1 MKSEDTYKDICIYL
15 LMNAYNNK
23 YDELVEPLYGVK
35 RDSTSDNILLQSNV
49 IPHTYSVTERID
61 MTMHKTYSIDP
72 AGCEDADDAFSIYEE
87 NEKMFLAI
95 HIADP
100 TEYINIQSSL
110 WEDVEKRIVTRYPSN
125 KPPIHMIPKETMEKA
140 SLMVNQYGEIKLAI
154 TILTEIDK
162 NTYEPVGGIKLL
174 FTKIRVETQNALSYK
189 KAGED
194 VDTIETLKNGLRIS
208 KALYDIRSEKTR
220 GTVLNEVSISF
231 PRYDSETM
239 YLYSDTKTEIAMKQ
253 MIAEYAIFANTFIG
267 EYLKINFEGAGLY
280 RICNAKDWLNTV
292 YPDIT
297 GQELLNEIIVNGIKA
312 EYISTVKPHDLVG
325 AAEYTHFTSPIRRL
339 SDCVCHY
346 LLKYIHLKNANPP
359 LQVPFSNDQLKKY
372 SNDCLKLTKVIKNIQ
387 YKDTKFRLIQTMSM
401 MLLTCEYIDIVYYV
415 TSYKAGFLNIIINKI
430 NEHTVYLSYTL
441 RRNDLHTEYTLKE
454 EKHLSI
460 TEVNCIGKFD
470 EGSIP
475 ELDSLF
481 IEKICYCET

>member
-1 MKSEDTYKDICIYL
+1 MSH
-15 LMNAYNNK
+15 YNKK
-23 YDELVEPLYGVK
+23 YDKFIDPLYGAK
-35 RDSTSDNILLQSNV
+35 RDFDEDILLLQSNV
-49 IPHTYSVTERID
+49 IPHSYSVNERID
-61 MTMHKTYSIDP
+61 MSMHKTYSIDP

-87 NEKMFLAI
+87 NEKLFLAI

-110 WEDVEKRIVTRYPSN
+110 WADIEKRVVTRYPSN
-125 KPPIHMIPKETMEKA
+125 KPPVHMIPNEIMEKS

-162 NTYEPVGGIKLL
+162 NTYKPVGGIKML

-194 VDTIETLKNGLRIS
+194 ADIIETLKNGLLIS

-231 PRYDSETM
+231 PRYDSEST

-280 RICNAKDWLNTV
+280 RICDAKDWLNTV
-292 YPDIT
+292 NPEIT
-297 GQELLNEIIVNGIKA
+297 GQELLNEIIVNGIQA
-312 EYISTVKPHDLVG
+312 EYMSTVNPHDLVG

-346 LLKYIHLKNANPP
+346 LLKYIRLKNSNPD
-359 LQVPFSNDQLKKY
+359 LRAPFSNDQLKKY
-372 SNDCLKLTKVIKNIQ
+372 SDDCLKMSKSIKNIQ
-387 YKDTKFRLIQTMSM
+387 YKDTKFRLIQTMSA
-401 MLLTCEYIDIVYYV
+401 MLVINGTIDLGYYV
-415 TSYKAGFLNIIINKI
+415 TCYKANFLNIIINKI

-441 RRNDLHTEYTLKE
+441 RIADLQTEYTLKE
-454 EKHLSI
+454 EKQI
-460 TEVNCIGKFD
+460 TIKEVNCIGKFD

-475 ELDSLF
+475 ELDRLF
-481 IEKICYCET
+481 I

>member
-1 MKSEDTYKDICIYL
+1 MSH
-15 LMNAYNNK
+15 YNKK
-23 YDELVEPLYGVK
+23 YDKFIDPLYGAK
-35 RDSTSDNILLQSNV
+35 RDFDEDALLLQSNV
-49 IPHTYSVTERID
+49 IPHSYSVNERID
-61 MTMHKTYSIDP
+61 MSMHKTYSIDP

-87 NEKMFLAI
+87 NEKLFLAI

-110 WEDVEKRIVTRYPSN
+110 WADIEKRVVTRYPSN
-125 KPPIHMIPKETMEKA
+125 KPPIHMIPNEIMEKS

-162 NTYEPVGGIKLL
+162 NTYKPVGGIKLL

-194 VDTIETLKNGLRIS
+194 ADIIETLKNGLRIS

-231 PRYDSETM
+231 PRYDSESM

-280 RICNAKDWLNTV
+280 RICDAKDWLNTV
-292 YPDIT
+292 NPEIT
-297 GQELLNEIIVNGIKA
+297 GQELLNEIIVNGIQA
-312 EYISTVKPHDLVG
+312 EYMSTVNPHDLVG

-339 SDCVCHY
+339 SDCICHY
-346 LLKYIHLKNANPP
+346 LLKYIHLKNSNHD
-359 LQVPFSNDQLKKY
+359 LRVPFSNDQLKKY
-372 SNDCLKLTKVIKNIQ
+372 SDDCLKMSKSIKNIQ
-387 YKDTKFRLIQTMSM
+387 YKDTKFRLIQTMSA
-401 MLLTCEYIDIVYYV
+401 MLVINGTIDLGYYV
-415 TSYKAGFLNIIINKI
+415 TCYKANFLNIIINKI

-441 RRNDLHTEYTLKE
+441 RIADLQTEYTLKE
-454 EKHLSI
+454 EKQI
-460 TEVNCIGKFD
+460 TIKEVNCIGKFD

-475 ELDSLF
+475 ELDRLF
-481 IEKICYCET
+481 I

>member
-1 MKSEDTYKDICIYL
+1 MDKYNEK
-15 LMNAYNNK
+15 YNN
-23 YDELVEPLYGVK
+23 LVAPLYGPL
-35 RDSTSDNILLQSNV
+35 RDLINDDTLIQSNNTS
-49 IPHTYSVTERID
+49 HLYSVDERVD
-61 MTMHKTYSIDP
+61 MTMYNTYSIDP
-72 AGCEDADDAFSIYEE
+72 NGCEDADDAFSIYEE
-87 NEKMFLAI
+87 EGKLYLAI

-100 TEYINIQSSL
+100 TEYINIQSTL
-110 WEDVEKRIVTRYPSN
+110 WDDVEKRIVTRYPSN
-125 KPPIHMIPKETMEKA
+125 KPPIHMIPKEIMEKS

-162 NTYEPVGGIKLL
+162 NTYEPKGGIKLL

-189 KAGED
+189 KAGEN
-194 VDTIETLKNGLRIS
+194 VDKIETLKNGLRIS
-208 KALYDIRSEKTR
+208 KALYDIRSEKTK
-220 GTVLNEVSISF
+220 GTVLNEVSTSF

-253 MIAEYAIFANTFIG
+253 MIAEYAIFANTFVG
-267 EYLKINFEGAGLY
+267 EYLKINFEGVGLY
-280 RICNAKDWLNTV
+280 RICNAKEWLNTV
-292 YPDIT
+292 YPEIT

-325 AAEYTHFTSPIRRL
+325 APEYSHFTSPIRRL

-346 LLKYIHLKNANPP
+346 LLKYIHLKNANPN

-401 MLLTCEYIDIVYYV
+401 MLLTSDAIDIVYYV
-415 TSYKAGFLNIIINKI
+415 TSYTGAFFNIIINKI

-441 RRNDLHTEYTLKE
+441 RINDIQTEYTLKE
-454 EKHLSI
+454 EKQLAI
-460 TEVNCIGKFD
+460 TEVNCLGKFD

-475 ELDSLF
+475 ELDNLF
-481 IEKICYCET
+481 IK

>member
-1 MKSEDTYKDICIYL
+1 MSH
-15 LMNAYNNK
+15 YNKK
-23 YDELVEPLYGVK
+23 YDKFIDPLYGAK
-35 RDSTSDNILLQSNV
+35 RDFDEDTLLLQSNV
-49 IPHTYSVTERID
+49 ISHSYSVNERID

-100 TEYINIQSSL
+100 TEYINVQSSL
-110 WEDVEKRIVTRYPSN
+110 WADIEKRVVTRYPSN
-125 KPPIHMIPKETMEKA
+125 KPPVHMIPNEIMEKS

-162 NTYEPVGGIKLL
+162 NTYKPVGGIKLL

-194 VDTIETLKNGLRIS
+194 ADIIETLKNGLLIS

-231 PRYDSETM
+231 PRYDSESM

-280 RICNAKDWLNTV
+280 RICDAKDWLNTV
-292 YPDIT
+292 NPEIT
-297 GQELLNEIIVNGIKA
+297 GQELLNEIIVNGIQA
-312 EYISTVKPHDLVG
+312 EYMSTVNPHDLVG

-346 LLKYIHLKNANPP
+346 LLKYIHLKNSNHD
-359 LQVPFSNDQLKKY
+359 LRVPFSNDQLKKY
-372 SNDCLKLTKVIKNIQ
+372 SDDCLKMSRSIKNIQ
-387 YKDTKFRLIQTMSM
+387 YKDTKFRLIQTMSA
-401 MLLTCEYIDIVYYV
+401 MLVINCTIDLGYYV
-415 TSYKAGFLNIIINKI
+415 TCYKANFLNIIINKI

-441 RRNDLHTEYTLKE
+441 RIADLQTEYTLKE
-454 EKHLSI
+454 EKQI
-460 TEVNCIGKFD
+460 TIKEVNCIGKFD

-475 ELDSLF
+475 ELDRLF
-481 IEKICYCET
+481 I

>member
-1 MKSEDTYKDICIYL
+1 
-15 LMNAYNNK
+15 MNNYNKK
-23 YDELVEPLYGVK
+23 YDKFIDPLYGAK
-35 RDSTSDNILLQSNV
+35 RDFDEDTLLLQSNV
-49 IPHTYSVTERID
+49 ISHSYSVNERID

-110 WEDVEKRIVTRYPSN
+110 WADIEKRVVTRYPSN
-125 KPPIHMIPKETMEKA
+125 KPPIHMIPNEIMEKS

-162 NTYEPVGGIKLL
+162 NTYKPVGGIKLL

-194 VDTIETLKNGLRIS
+194 ADTIETLKNGLRIS

-231 PRYDSETM
+231 PRYDSESM

-280 RICNAKDWLNTV
+280 RICDAKDWLNTV
-292 YPDIT
+292 NPEIT
-297 GQELLNEIIVNGIKA
+297 GQELLNEIIVNGIQA
-312 EYISTVKPHDLVG
+312 EYMSTVNPHDLVG

-346 LLKYIHLKNANPP
+346 LLKYIHLKNSNHD
-359 LQVPFSNDQLKKY
+359 LRVPFSNDQLKKY
-372 SNDCLKLTKVIKNIQ
+372 SDDCLKMSKSIKNIQ
-387 YKDTKFRLIQTMSM
+387 YKDTKFRLIQTMSA
-401 MLLTCEYIDIVYYV
+401 MLVIDDSITIRYYV
-415 TSYKAGFLNIIINKI
+415 TSYKANFLNIIINKI
-430 NEHTVYLSYTL
+430 NEHMVYLSYTL
-441 RRNDLHTEYTLKE
+441 RIADLQTEYTLKE
-454 EKHLSI
+454 EKQMI
-460 TEVNCIGKFD
+460 IKEVNCIGKFD

-475 ELDSLF
+475 ELDRRF
-481 IEKICYCET
+481 I